1 LQTRQVV
8 ALVTVIAL
16 IALALGTTIGYGISS
31 AKTTTLT
38 TTQTQ
43 TITSYGIPQGLET
56 VTKLVMISH
65 VGDLTMVVCGTST
78 FPAGVLNIVDS
89 TTTEYIF
96 PPTNNSTSQGRFLN
110 VTMTTLTSSGT
121 VLNPFFLHSKTN
133 VTTITVSPTSDNTT
147 VCPVIP

>member
-65 VGDLTMVVCGTST
+65 VGDLTMVVCGK
-78 FPAGVLNIVDS
+78 A
-89 TTTEYIF
+89 
-96 PPTNNSTSQGRFLN
+96 RFL
-110 VTMTTLTSSGT
+110 LE
-121 VLNPFFLHSKTN
+121 F
-133 VTTITVSPTSDNTT
+133 
-147 VCPVIP
+147 